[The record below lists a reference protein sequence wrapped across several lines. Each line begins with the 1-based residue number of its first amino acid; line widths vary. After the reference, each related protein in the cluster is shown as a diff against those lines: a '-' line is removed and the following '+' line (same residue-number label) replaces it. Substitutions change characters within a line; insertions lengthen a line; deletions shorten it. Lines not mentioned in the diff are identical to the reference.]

1 MKELVQRGYAFRCS
15 RYGLKEYQILKMKIP
30 SIYRAK
36 KYGKTIFFLEEK
48 SNIAAKEFLKN
59 LNKRIMRYRKLSQIL
74 KLFQTDFTGAE
85 KNKYLHSR
93 KYEGLSKDKKTKRPC
108 PRENDDSCINFY
120 LRNYRDL
127 DNIKD

>member
-1 MKELVQRGYAFRCS
+1 MRINRTI
-15 RYGLKEYQILKMKIP
+15 EYQILKMKIP

-48 SNIAAKEFLKN
+48 SDIAAKEFLRSLK
-59 LNKRIMRYRKLSQIL
+59 KRVISYREFSQIL

-93 KYEGLSKDKKTKRPC
+93 KYEGSSKDKKTKRP
-108 PRENDDSCINFY
+108 RLLENDDSCINFY
-120 LRNYRDL
+120 IRNYRFIYSMIMKSD
-127 DNIKD
+127 